1 MESNNPTA
9 EKLRGKSV
17 EELQQEVETLMKE
30 RFDYRMRKS
39 TGQFPQTHLLKQ
51 ISRDIAR
58 VKTIIVE
65 KQRQS

>member
-1 MESNNPTA
+1 M
-9 EKLRGKSV
+9 